1 MAKDDDFKPST
12 SRLAR
17 FAKLASLSAKLSAD
31 VGARAVKRFAR
42 KDGEDESVSLLGHG
56 AAERLVATLG
66 DLKGVAMKIGQTMAM
81 DPDLLTPEIR
91 AVVAK
96 LQNQAPPMPWPTV
109 KQVITTELGRSPEEA
124 YASFEQ
130 EPIASASLG
139 QVHRAVTKDGHTVA
153 VKVQY
158 PDIARAIHSDLDN
171 LSAMVAMVATTSR
184 LTQGKDYFKELQ
196 QGVLEELDYQVE
208 AERSRRFAAAVAP
221 FGDLKVPRVF
231 DELTAERVLTLE
243 FFDGDTLKELLQ
255 RNEGLSNEQRF
266 HLARLLT
273 RVTWG
278 PFLASGVVHADPHPG
293 NFMLLKDGSLG
304 VLDFGA
310 IKQMSD
316 GWTFANRRL
325 FTSMLGGPPYDCI
338 GDSQKAGM
346 VFDDPAAARP
356 FVQAVLDIACRAA
369 TAEDFDYGAAAINR
383 DMRNHFLKNALS
395 LGAIRPPKEAM
406 QFFRCV
412 AGMNQN
418 LENLGAKGPFRAVFA
433 ELFET
438 SQQHGRT
445 LATMW

>member
-243 FFDGDTLKELLQ
+243 FFDGETLKELLQ

>member
-12 SRLAR
+12 GRLAR

-42 KDGEDESVSLLGHG
+42 KEGEDESVSLLGQG
-56 AAERLVATLG
+56 AAEKLVATLG
-66 DLKGVAMKIGQTMAM
+66 DLKGVAMKIGQTISM
-81 DPDLLTPEIR
+81 DPDLLSPEIR

-96 LQNQAPPMPWPTV
+96 LQNQAPPMPWATV
-109 KQVITTELGRSPEEA
+109 AQVITEQLGRPPDEA
-124 YASFEQ
+124 YASFER

-139 QVHRAVTKDGHTVA
+139 QVHRAVTKDGALVA

-158 PDIARAIHSDLDN
+158 PDIARAIHADLDN
-171 LSAMVAMVATTSR
+171 LSAMVTMVATTSR
-184 LTQGKDYFKELQ
+184 LTQGKDYFRELQ
-196 QGVLEELDYQVE
+196 EGVLEELDYEVE
-208 AERSRRFAAAVAP
+208 AERARRFQKALEP
-221 FGDLKVPRVF
+221 FPDLKVPKVF

-243 FFDGDTLKELLQ
+243 FFAGETLKEFLHH
-255 RNEGLSNEQRF
+255 REGASNEERF
-266 HLARLLT
+266 RLARLLT

-293 NFMLLKDGSLG
+293 NFMLLPDGTLG

-316 GWTFANRRL
+316 GWTFANRKL
-325 FTSMLGGPPYDCI
+325 FTALLGGPAYDCI

-346 VFDDPAAARP
+346 VFDDPSAARP
-356 FVQAVLDIACRAA
+356 FVQEVLDIACRAA
-369 TAEDFDYGAAAINR
+369 SAETFDYGAASINR
-383 DMRNHFLKNALS
+383 DMRNHFLKHALS
-395 LGAIRPPKEAM
+395 LGAIRPPKEAV

-418 LENLGAKGPFRAVFA
+418 LENLGARGPFRAVFA
-433 ELFET
+433 ELFEK
-438 SQQHGRT
+438 SLAAGRSLST
-445 LATMW
+445 TW

>member
-1 MAKDDDFKPST
+1 
-12 SRLAR
+12 
-17 FAKLASLSAKLSAD
+17 
-31 VGARAVKRFAR
+31 
-42 KDGEDESVSLLGHG
+42 VSLLGHG

-243 FFDGDTLKELLQ
+243 FFDGETLKELLQ